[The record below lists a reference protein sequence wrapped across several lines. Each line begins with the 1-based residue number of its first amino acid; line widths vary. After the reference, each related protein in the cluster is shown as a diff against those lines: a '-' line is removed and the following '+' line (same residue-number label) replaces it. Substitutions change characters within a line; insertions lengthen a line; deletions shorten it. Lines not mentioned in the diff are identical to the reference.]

1 MIIIKI
7 NDKIRIQKYL
17 INGIKIFLKHKDKW
31 YCIKINEKELELL
44 KYIINSIT
52 D

>member
-7 NDKIRIQKYL
+7 NSRIKIQKYL
-17 INGIKIFLKHKDKW
+17 IKGIKIFLKHKDKW
-31 YCIKINEKELELL
+31 FRIKLNNKELELL
-44 KYIINSIT
+44 EFIIKSII

>member
-1 MIIIKI
+1 MIIVKITNKIKI
-7 NDKIRIQKYL
+7 QKHL

-31 YCIKINEKELELL
+31 FCIKLNNKELELL
-44 KYIINSIT
+44 EFMIKSII

>member
-7 NDKIRIQKYL
+7 NSRIKIQKYL
-17 INGIKIFLKHKDKW
+17 IKGIKIFLKHKDKW
-31 YCIKINEKELELL
+31 FCIKLNDKELKLL
-44 KYIINSIT
+44 RYIINCLI